1 MKKILLL
8 AVAAITFSIT
18 SNAQKVPT
26 KVIDNKGTI
35 KWVLDSSTAVITKA
49 DSTILYVTPT
59 QMKDSLSNFVR
70 YADTTSMLAN
80 YINNADNGITK
91 VGQKLQLG
99 GALTQATTIAT
110 TATNF
115 LAITG
120 LQPGSN
126 TTDSVM
132 VVDPTSGQVKFISA
146 SSLFNALTF
155 GNGLTKTGNTV
166 ELGGDLS
173 KSTTIGTTATNTLKI
188 TGLQSGNL
196 GTDSLVVVN
205 GDGTL
210 KKVQA
215 ESLLQSGNESYT
227 ATAGQA
233 SFTVTGMPA
242 TASKVYVWRNGAKL
256 LATTDYSTV
265 AGSVTLVSSIAT
277 LVEAGDLIEVQW
289 VK

>member
-35 KWVLDSSTAVITKA
+35 KWVLDSATAVITKA

-59 QMKDSLSNFVR
+59 QMKDSLTNFVR

-110 TATNF
+110 SASNF

-188 TGLQSGNL
+188 TGLQGGNL
-196 GTDSLVVVN
+196 SSDSLVVVN

-215 ESLLQSGNESYT
+215 ESLLQSGNDTYT

-233 SFTVTGMPA
+233 SFSVTGMPA

-256 LATTDYSTV
+256 LVTTDYTTA
-265 AGSVTLVSSIAT
+265 AGTVTLVSAIAT

>member
-1 MKKILLL
+1 MRKVLILAL
-8 AVAAITFSIT
+8 VATTFSFAA
-18 SNAQKVPT
+18 NAQKVPT

-59 QMKDSLSNFVR
+59 QMRDSLSNFVR
-70 YADTTSMLAN
+70 YADTASMLSNYAN
-80 YINNADNGITK
+80 AADNGLTK
-91 VGQKLQLG
+91 TGQKIQLG

-110 TATNF
+110 TAANF

-155 GNGLTKTGNTV
+155 SNGLTKTGNSV
-166 ELGGDLS
+166 QLGGTLTS
-173 KSTTIGTTATNTLKI
+173 SVTLGTDATNTLKI
-188 TGLQSGNL
+188 TGLQGGNL
-196 GTDSLVVVN
+196 SNDSLVVVN

-210 KKVQA
+210 KRVTA
-215 ESLLQSGNESYT
+215 ESLLQSGSESFT
-227 ATAGQA
+227 ATAGQSA
-233 SFTVTGMPA
+233 FVVPNMPA

-256 LATTDYSTV
+256 VVTTDYTTS
-265 AGSVTLVSSIAT
+265 AGNVTLTSAIAT
-277 LVEAGDLIEVQW
+277 LVAAGDQVEIQW